1 MQRNIFSIRKMVIP
15 FFLVLIVIGSM
26 IGKQYATQNVPAA
39 IWGTP
44 VRFEQDTAMPYS
56 GIEQV
61 VADSEYL
68 YILYSSNLGVVQVY
82 NLNGD
87 YQYSWKLYKHMN
99 GSFFMAVQNDVL
111 YIRDYHADIYVF
123 SHGEFVSFLHDEEAN
138 AVKNAIPFSQFEENT
153 PGYYIRNGSVWHS
166 NNGIR
171 QCVIERP
178 LISVLFQN
186 NFYFVLVVIIISGIG
201 FVRFLKSR
209 RKNTGDCP

>member
-1 MQRNIFSIRKMVIP
+1 MQRNILSVRKMAVL

-26 IGKQYATQNVPAA
+26 IGKQYDTQNVPAA

-44 VRFEQDTAMPYS
+44 VRFEQETVMPYS

-61 VADSEYL
+61 VADSEHL

-82 NLNGD
+82 NLQGD

-123 SHGEFVSFLHDEEAN
+123 SHGEFVAFLHDEEAN
-138 AVKNAIPFSQFEENT
+138 TVKNAIPFSKFEENT

-166 NNGIR
+166 NNGIS
-171 QCVIERP
+171 QCVIARP

-186 NFYFVLVVIIISGIG
+186 NFYFVLIVIIMSGMC
-201 FVRFLKSR
+201 FVRFLKNR
-209 RKNTGDCP
+209 RKRQG